1 MNKKI
6 PILFSFRR
14 CPYAMRARI
23 AIKLCDLECEIREIN
38 LKSKNKEFL
47 KLSPKGTVPVL
58 VLPDDKIIEES
69 IDIVHWAIKTNDP
82 YNLKLDNPNKYNEDI
97 KLIRIFDGEFK
108 YHLDRYKYDTR
119 FEGAKR
125 EEHKYKARDLL
136 VNLNDRL
143 EEKKWLNGDNISL
156 SDISILPFIRQ
167 YRIADIKWFDEQLEL
182 PNINRWLD
190 NFLNSKI
197 LNNVMKKYKIWETTD
212 PKIFL

>member
-1 MNKKI
+1 MTGIETKNYKAGEVIYNINDPADKI
-6 PILFSFRR
+6 YLIHNGKVRV
-14 CPYAMRARI
+14 
-23 AIKLCDLECEIREIN
+23 
-38 LKSKNKEFL
+38 KSKMGLNL
-47 KLSPKGTVPVL
+47 GVL
-58 VLPDDKIIEES
+58 IEGEMFGEVGPIIEETRTVTVIAETNCTLKE
-69 IDIVHWAIKTNDP
+69 IDDATIHN
-82 YNLKLDNPNKYNEDI
+82 KL
-97 KLIRIFDGEFK
+97 DGEFK

-119 FEGAKR
+119 FKDAKR

-190 NFLNSKI
+190 NFLNSKT

>member
-1 MNKKI
+1 MNI
-6 PILFSFRR
+6 
-14 CPYAMRARI
+14 
-23 AIKLCDLECEIREIN
+23 
-38 LKSKNKEFL
+38 
-47 KLSPKGTVPVL
+47 SPKGTVPVL
-58 VLPDDKIIEES
+58 VLSDDKIIEES

-97 KLIRIFDGEFK
+97 ELIRIFDCEFK

-119 FEGAKR
+119 FKDAKR

-143 EEKKWLNGDNISL
+143 DEKKWLNGDNVSL

-167 YRIADIKWFDEQLEL
+167 YRIADIKWFDDQLEL
-182 PNINRWLD
+182 ANINRWLD

-197 LNNVMKKYKIWETTD
+197 LNNVMKKYKIWETKD

>member
-82 YNLKLDNPNKYNEDI
+82 YNLKLDNPIKYNEDI

-119 FEGAKR
+119 FKDAKR

-143 EEKKWLNGDNISL
+143 EEKKWLNGDNVSL

-190 NFLNSKI
+190 NFLNSKT

>member
-119 FEGAKR
+119 FKDAKR

-143 EEKKWLNGDNISL
+143 EEKKWLNGDNVSL

-190 NFLNSKI
+190 NFLNSKT

>member
-97 KLIRIFDGEFK
+97 ELIRIFDGEFK

-119 FEGAKR
+119 FKDAKR

-136 VNLNDRL
+136 VNLNDHL
-143 EEKKWLNGDNISL
+143 EEKKWLNGDNVSL

>member
-23 AIKLCDLECEIREIN
+23 AIKLCDLACEIREIN
-38 LKSKNKEFL
+38 LKLKNKEFL
-47 KLSPKGTVPVL
+47 KISPKGTVPVL

-82 YNLKLDNPNKYNEDI
+82 YNLKLDNPIKYNEDI

-119 FEGAKR
+119 FKDTKR

-197 LNNVMKKYKIWETTD
+197 LNNVMKKYKVWETTD

>member
-119 FEGAKR
+119 FKDAKR
-125 EEHKYKARDLL
+125 DEHKYKARGLL

-143 EEKKWLNGDNISL
+143 EEKKWLNGDNVSL

-190 NFLNSKI
+190 NFLNSKT

>member
-1 MNKKI
+1 MNQKI

-23 AIKLCDLECEIREIN
+23 AIKLCNLECEIREIN
-38 LKSKNKEFL
+38 LKLKNKEFL
-47 KLSPKGTVPVL
+47 ELSPKGTVPVL

-69 IDIVHWAIKTNDP
+69 MDIIHWAISNNDP
-82 YNLKLDNPNKYNEDI
+82 YNLKLKNLEIYNKDMD
-97 KLIRIFDGEFK
+97 LISIFDNEFK
-108 YHLDRYKYDTR
+108 YHLDRYKYNSR
-119 FEGAKR
+119 YKGINK

-136 VNLNDRL
+136 VNLNNSL
-143 EEKKWLNGDNISL
+143 KEKQWLNGENISI

-167 YRIADIKWFDEQLEL
+167 YRIADIKWFDEKLEL

-190 NFLNSKI
+190 KFLNSKI
-197 LNNVMKKYKIWETTD
+197 FNNVMKKYKIWETTD

>member
-1 MNKKI
+1 MNQKI

-23 AIKLCDLECEIREIN
+23 AIKLCSLECEIREIN
-38 LKSKNKEFL
+38 LKLKNKEFL
-47 KLSPKGTVPVL
+47 ELSPKGTVPVL

-69 IDIVHWAIKTNDP
+69 MDIIHWAISNNDP
-82 YNLKLDNPNKYNEDI
+82 YNLKLKNLEIYNKDI
-97 KLIRIFDGEFK
+97 ELISIFDNEFK
-108 YHLDRYKYDTR
+108 YHLDRYKYNSR
-119 FEGAKR
+119 YKGINK

-136 VNLNDRL
+136 VNLNNSL
-143 EEKKWLNGDNISL
+143 KEKQWLNGENISI

-167 YRIADIKWFDEQLEL
+167 YRIADIKWFDEKLEL

-190 NFLNSKI
+190 KFLNSKI
-197 LNNVMKKYKIWETTD
+197 FNNVMKKYKIWETTD

>member
-82 YNLKLDNPNKYNEDI
+82 YNLKLDNPIKFNEDI

-119 FEGAKR
+119 FKDAKR

-143 EEKKWLNGDNISL
+143 EEKKWLNGDNVSL

>member
-23 AIKLCDLECEIREIN
+23 AIKLCGLECEIRETSLK
-38 LKSKNKEFL
+38 LKSKEFL

-58 VLPDDKIIEES
+58 VLPGNKIIEES
-69 IDIVHWAIKTNDP
+69 IDIVHWAISTNDP
-82 YNLKLDNPNKYNEDI
+82 FNLKLENPNIYNRDI
-97 KLIRIFDGEFK
+97 QLIKIFDNEFK
-108 YHLDRYKYDTR
+108 YHLDRYKYDNR
-119 FEGAKR
+119 YKDVNK

-136 VNLNDRL
+136 VNLNNVL
-143 EEKKWLNGDNISL
+143 NKKEWLNGDKISI
-156 SDISILPFIRQ
+156 SDISILPFVRQ
-167 YRIADIKWFDEQLEL
+167 YRIADIKWFDNQLEL

-197 LNNVMKKYKIWETTD
+197 LHDVMKKYKIWEITD
-212 PKIFL
+212 PKTFL

>member
-1 MNKKI
+1 MNQKI

-23 AIKLCDLECEIREIN
+23 AIKLCNLECEIREIN
-38 LKSKNKEFL
+38 LKLKNKEFL
-47 KLSPKGTVPVL
+47 EISPKGTVPVL

-69 IDIVHWAIKTNDP
+69 MDIIHWAISNNDP
-82 YNLKLDNPNKYNEDI
+82 YNLKLKNLEIYNKDMD
-97 KLIRIFDGEFK
+97 LISIFDNEFK
-108 YHLDRYKYDTR
+108 YHLDRYKYNSR
-119 FEGAKR
+119 YKGINK

-136 VNLNDRL
+136 VNLNNSL
-143 EEKKWLNGDNISL
+143 KEKQWLNGENISI

-167 YRIADIKWFDEQLEL
+167 YRIADIKWFDEKLEL

-190 NFLNSKI
+190 KFLNSKI
-197 LNNVMKKYKIWETTD
+197 FNNVMKKYKIWETTD

>member
-1 MNKKI
+1 MNQKI

-23 AIKLCDLECEIREIN
+23 AIKLCSLECEIREIN
-38 LKSKNKEFL
+38 LKLKNKEFL
-47 KLSPKGTVPVL
+47 ELSPKGTVPVL

-69 IDIVHWAIKTNDP
+69 MDIIHWAISNNDP
-82 YNLKLDNPNKYNEDI
+82 YNLKLKNLEIYNKDMD
-97 KLIRIFDGEFK
+97 LISIFDNEFK
-108 YHLDRYKYDTR
+108 YHLDRYKYNSR
-119 FEGAKR
+119 YKGINK

-136 VNLNDRL
+136 VNLNNSL
-143 EEKKWLNGDNISL
+143 KEKQWLNGENISI

-167 YRIADIKWFDEQLEL
+167 YRIADIKWFDEKLEL

-190 NFLNSKI
+190 KFLNSKI
-197 LNNVMKKYKIWETTD
+197 FNNVMKKYKIWETTD

>member
-119 FEGAKR
+119 FKDAKR
-125 EEHKYKARDLL
+125 DEHKYKARGLL

-143 EEKKWLNGDNISL
+143 EEKKWLNGDNVSL